1 LRTIAI
7 GRAKR
12 CSRRGRGRELRRES
26 VLVPVE
32 PQVFDLLAYLVQHRD
47 RVVTKD
53 DLLEAVWNGRI
64 VSESALTTRIN
75 AVRTALGDSG
85 EAQRLIRTLRGRGV
99 RFVGDVREEAAST
112 GFAPPLALPDRPSI
126 AVLPF
131 TNMSGDPEQEY
142 FADGMVDDIL
152 AALSRVHWLFVIAR
166 QSSFIYKT
174 RSVDMKQIGREL
186 GVRYA
191 VEGSVRKAG
200 NRVRIAVQLIE
211 TETGVHVWADRYE
224 GDLGDI
230 FALQDELT
238 QQIASAVERN
248 VQAAEIKRAR
258 VKPTASLT
266 AYDLYLRALPAY
278 FGQTEEDYKRAG
290 LLLGQALE
298 RDPEYSEALGLL
310 TDNVALR
317 TLLGWHDSWSG
328 GVDEACRLADRAM
341 AAASDNSTCLASAA
355 FTYSVLSHRFD
366 DGINL
371 ANRAVALHPNS
382 VLVCYR
388 TAAAYAVCG
397 ESDHAIAQCEAAN
410 RLNPL
415 ASRRT
420 TTATFST
427 LSCAQYFAG
436 RYEAS
441 LDAGR
446 RAQAL
451 APQDNISRK

>member
-1 LRTIAI
+1 LRYQFNGFALDTD
-7 GRAKR
+7 R
-12 CSRRGRGRELRRES
+12 RELRRES

-211 TETGVHVWADRYE
+211 TETSAHVWADRYE

-266 AYDLYLRALPAY
+266 ALRPLPA
-278 FGQTEEDYKRAG
+278 GAAG
-290 LLLGQALE
+290 LFRADRGRLQ
-298 RDPEYSEALGLL
+298 
-310 TDNVALR
+310 T
-317 TLLGWHDSWSG
+317 
-328 GVDEACRLADRAM
+328 CRLAAGPGAREGPGIFRGAWSADRQRCPAY
-341 AAASDNSTCLASAA
+341 TTRLA
-355 FTYSVLSHRFD
+355 RQ
-366 DGINL
+366 
-371 ANRAVALHPNS
+371 
-382 VLVCYR
+382 LVR
-388 TAAAYAVCG
+388 RPPTA
-397 ESDHAIAQCEAAN
+397 
-410 RLNPL
+410 
-415 ASRRT
+415 
-420 TTATFST
+420 
-427 LSCAQYFAG
+427 
-436 RYEAS
+436 
-441 LDAGR
+441 
-446 RAQAL
+446 
-451 APQDNISRK
+451 